1 MEQIFRQEFRKGLL
15 WNYLNKLAGY
25 GINFVLIIIIAR
37 SLGNYEFGIFSELLT
52 LAALLMVLCSL
63 GLESTL
69 NIYIPKYFDN
79 PAKISYLLRVSF
91 AIIFLFSILI
101 YIMVLIFGKD
111 VLEAV
116 NNVQLAKYLNIIFLY
131 VFFQNL
137 AVIAEFVFQ
146 SYYRTQL
153 VAIMNLTM
161 KLILVIATY
170 LILFKYDRGI
180 IEVLYAYAITYIM
193 IAIISFAKLKS
204 YILHRPEKF
213 KLTKIFKAG
222 FSVWL
227 TKFLDLFLGRY
238 LDIFLLGFFLI
249 PKEQIGY
256 YNVAFTLTMA
266 LLYLV
271 TAGFSG
277 IGLSAFSELES
288 KNNLIAIGNGWLK
301 IMKGILFFLVPLF
314 LFVIFNAETIVNNLF
329 GSEFEKSAELFQ
341 IFAPFFLLSLLLGS
355 GLNST
360 VLYSIH
366 KEKMVLYLRI
376 LIGVINLVLD
386 IILIPKYGALGAVV
400 ATGIATISII
410 GLEFSLI
417 KNLIKFQYPF
427 YFVVKLGIA
436 SIIAIFISMFFIT
449 DDLPGLFASVFIFV
463 AVYVVTTSLLK
474 VPVYGYIRNYVLNY
488 S

>member
-37 SLGNYEFGIFSELLT
+37 SLGNYEFGVFSELLT

-63 GLESTL
+63 GFESIL

-79 PAKISYLLRVSF
+79 PGKISYLLRVSF
-91 AIIFLFSILI
+91 AIVFLFSLLI
-101 YIMVLIFGKD
+101 YLMLLTFGKD

-153 VAIMNLTM
+153 IAIMNFSM
-161 KLILVIATY
+161 KLILLTAIS
-170 LILFKYDRGI
+170 LILFKYDLGI
-180 IEVLYAYAITYIM
+180 IEILYAYAITYIV
-193 IAIISFAKLKS
+193 IVIISFAKLKS
-204 YILHRPEKF
+204 YFLHRPEKF
-213 KLTKIFKAG
+213 KLTKIFKTG

-277 IGLSAFSELES
+277 IGLSAFSELAS

-314 LFVIFNAETIVNNLF
+314 LFVIFNAEMVVNNLF

-366 KEKMVLYLRI
+366 KEKTVLYLRI

-410 GLEFSLI
+410 GLEFWVVNKSI
-417 KNLIKFQYPF
+417 KLEYPL
-427 YFVVKLGIA
+427 YFVVKLGVA
-436 SIIAIFISMFFIT
+436 SIVGILVSRFFVA
-449 DDLPGLFASVFIFV
+449 DDLLGLVTSMLVFT
-463 AVYVVTTSLLK
+463 AVYVATISLLK
-474 VPVYGYIRNYVLNY
+474 VPVYGYIRTYVLNY